1 MVRNNL
7 HKLVLASVLML
18 LPFIAQAQVI
28 LKSWTIEDHSG
39 EVKILV
45 SGNTLEITAPK
56 GLTLWYSQRLTGD
69 YEISYR
75 VKMLMQGGKYDR
87 LSDLN
92 CFWGANDPEHP
103 GNLFARSEWRN
114 GIFQHY
120 KTLSLFYVG
129 YGGNHNSTTRFRQ
142 YFAKAAD
149 TNDALARPVI
159 KEYMDKAH
167 LLLPNKWYHIQ
178 IRVKKG
184 ITTYRVNGEELFRLP
199 IKGNEGDGHFGLR
212 LLENHTLFTDFQVKN
227 LKKK

>member
-1 MVRNNL
+1 MARSNL
-7 HKLVLASVLML
+7 HTLVLGSILML
-18 LPFIAQAQVI
+18 LPFMAQAQVA
-28 LKSWTIEDHSG
+28 LKDWTTEDHSG

-45 SGNTLEITAPK
+45 SGDTLEITAPK
-56 GLTLWYSQRLTGD
+56 GLTLWYNRRITGD

-75 VKMLMQGGKYDR
+75 VKMLMQGGRICR

-103 GNLFARSEWRN
+103 DNLFARSGWRN
-114 GIFQHY
+114 GIFQRY

-149 TNDALARPVI
+149 TNDAVARPVI
-159 KEYMDKAH
+159 KEYTDKAH
-167 LLLPNKWYHIQ
+167 LLLPNKWYDIR
-178 IRVKKG
+178 IRVEKG

-199 IKGNEGDGHFGLR
+199 IKDNEGDGHFGLR
-212 LLENHTLFTDFQVKN
+212 LLKNHTLFTDFQVKK
-227 LKKK
+227 LQGK